1 MIIRPHGHWI
11 SLLFV
16 WRGSVLGRIAL
27 RLAVVAGVSVFAV
40 LARGWWSSEHAN
52 SSLSI
57 PPFTLMGI
65 ALAIFLGFRNSVSY
79 ERYWEARK
87 LWGGMLVAAR
97 SIIRQ
102 LHAAAP
108 DHPAVTRLGRGLA
121 ACTYALLGQLRNT
134 DQSAH
139 MARLLPEEALA
150 GVAQSRFKP
159 AYILHW
165 LGSECAGLLRD
176 GTLSALQ
183 YQSIDEN
190 LNKLSEMIGGCER
203 IASTP
208 IPFSY
213 RVLLNRTVTL
223 YCLLLPIGLATST
236 GWLTPL
242 IAVFIAYT
250 YMALDMIG
258 EELEDPFGLEPNDL
272 PLAAL
277 SHTIESSIMDVLG
290 EPLTQSTP
298 QAHNYILN

>member
-1 MIIRPHGHWI
+1 MIVRPHSHWI

-16 WRGSVLGRIAL
+16 WRGSVLHRIL
-27 RLAVVAGVSVFAV
+27 PRLMVVAAVSVLAV
-40 LARGWWSSEHAN
+40 LARGWWFNEHAN

-87 LWGGMLVAAR
+87 LWGGLLVAAR
-97 SIIRQ
+97 SVMRQ

-108 DHPAVTRLGRGLA
+108 DHPATARLGRGLA
-121 ACTYALLGQLRNT
+121 ACTYALLGQMRHT
-134 DQSAH
+134 DQQAQL
-139 MARLLPEEALA
+139 ARLLPAQLLPRVSEA
-150 GVAQSRFKP
+150 RFKP
-159 AYILHW
+159 AFILHW
-165 LGSECAGLLRD
+165 LGSECATLLRE
-176 GTLSALQ
+176 GTLSELQ

-190 LNKLSEMIGGCER
+190 LNRLSEMIGGCER

-242 IAVFIAYT
+242 IAAFIAYT
-250 YMALDMIG
+250 YMALDVIG
-258 EELEDPFGLEPNDL
+258 DELEDPFGMEPNDL
-272 PLAAL
+272 PLASL
-277 SHTIESSIMDVLG
+277 SHTIESAIMDVLG
-290 EPLTQSTP
+290 EPLTEPAP
-298 QAHNYILN
+298 QAHNYIMH